1 MPLLYDEVGT
11 RGLEEGQR
19 HAQEQ
24 VGVAAGSS
32 RYGSSSSATRSKIVL
47 SGVLTGKPLAKDTSP
62 RATFRTAKLTVLFLE
77 LMRLGT

>member
-1 MPLLYDEVGT
+1 MKSGPLVWKRASDMPKSRSVWP
-11 RGLEEGQR
+11 
-19 HAQEQ
+19 
-24 VGVAAGSS
+24 AGSS

-47 SGVLTGKPLAKDTSP
+47 SGVLTGKPLVKDTSP